1 MSYSSCVGA
10 SAGAG
15 LGVCV
20 PGCPP
25 PVLRLLLVCLEP
37 IGLVRLAGF
46 VWTVFTATLGA
57 GVVGE
62 QLSDSGPG
70 LGPGPGRV
78 VCRVF
83 PVIVWIPDAFALI

>member
-1 MSYSSCVGA
+1 MSYSSCVRA

-20 PGCPP
+20 PGCRP

-46 VWTVFTATLGA
+46 VWTVFTAILGA

-62 QLSDSGPG
+62 QLSDP
-70 LGPGPGRV
+70 GPGPGPGGV
-78 VCRVF
+78 VCRAS